1 MAPQGHGRAL
11 ARWRRRGLASLR
23 PGPAAEG
30 GCGDPGEPSGGGV
43 EAAPAE
49 PRGGFSGAVRGLT
62 TGEGRGELQ
71 GLKCWQYLKGAYKE
85 EEEELLFTCW

>member
-1 MAPQGHGRAL
+1 M
-11 ARWRRRGLASLR
+11 
-23 PGPAAEG
+23 
-30 GCGDPGEPSGGGV
+30 

-49 PRGGFSGAVRGLT
+49 PRGGFSGVVRGFT
-62 TGEGRGELQ
+62 AGEGRGKLQ